1 MRVEG
6 VMYEGFEK
14 HSGLAGN
21 FDLLGFAMR
30 CCSANHCTICSYDF
44 NSLDRRAVSLS
55 IHLADIHWRGNCG
68 KKREQYRNRHAD
80 SEDPNKF
87 RKASE
92 IVIILCSMAVVVVF
106 LVGSWNLIEK
116 TKGVYYSTMP
126 FLSTGWQYAAPV
138 VGFGL
143 ILFYFILRLV
153 SIVTGKPIATV
164 KGLDL
169 EEAGKEANE

>member
-55 IHLADIHWRGNCG
+55 IHLADIHWRAIAARKGSNIVIDMLIQ
-68 KKREQYRNRHAD
+68 KI
-80 SEDPNKF
+80 PNKF

-92 IVIILCSMAVVVVF
+92 IVIIRCSMAVVVVF

>member
-1 MRVEG
+1 MLIQ
-6 VMYEGFEK
+6 K
-14 HSGLAGN
+14 
-21 FDLLGFAMR
+21 
-30 CCSANHCTICSYDF
+30 I
-44 NSLDRRAVSLS
+44 
-55 IHLADIHWRGNCG
+55 
-68 KKREQYRNRHAD
+68 
-80 SEDPNKF
+80 PNKF

-143 ILFYFILRLV
+143 MLFYFILRLV

-164 KGLDL
+164 KGLDI